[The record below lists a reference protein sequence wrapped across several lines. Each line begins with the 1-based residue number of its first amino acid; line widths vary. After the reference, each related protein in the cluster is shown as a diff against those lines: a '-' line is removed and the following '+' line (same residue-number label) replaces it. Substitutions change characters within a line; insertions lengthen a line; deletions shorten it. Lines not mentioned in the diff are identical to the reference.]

1 MSAMQEPSIR
11 QLRHFVLV
19 AECGSFRAAAE
30 RAFRSQSAMTLSIQE
45 LEGLLG
51 ASLFQPG
58 RRAQLTDFGRQCLPI
73 ARDMVERFMEQ
84 TSRLHNVS
92 AAASVTMAVL
102 PSFAARWLPDFLE
115 LITSRHPEIALRV
128 LDDNSRNVEDMV
140 IGGRVDIGIVSMG
153 TLDRRLVARTL
164 IKDEFGLVCN
174 KDHPL
179 AKNRWL
185 AWSAVQGNKVLGN
198 LTHQLLAGSPAAR
211 FVQEPRLFV
220 SNMTSLLSLISKG
233 NWISPLP
240 VLAVPTHF
248 PELVAIPL
256 RRPRVSRQISVIRLK
271 GKTVEPAV
279 AAVESI
285 VMEIVQ
291 ATGVNSVSR

>member
-1 MSAMQEPSIR
+1 MQEPSIR

-45 LEGLLG
+45 LENLLG
-51 ASLFQPG
+51 ASLFQSG
-58 RRAQLTDFGRQCLPI
+58 RRAQLTDFGRSCLPI
-73 ARDMVERFMEQ
+73 ARDMVERFTEQ
-84 TSRLHNVS
+84 ATRLHGVS
-92 AAASVTMAVL
+92 TAATVTMAVL
-102 PSFAARWLPDFLE
+102 PSFAARWLPAFLD
-115 LITSRHPEIALRV
+115 LFTTRHPEIALRV

-153 TLDRRLVARTL
+153 TLDRRLIGKIL

-174 KDHPL
+174 KSHPL
-179 AKNRWL
+179 AANNWL
-185 AWSAVQGNKVLGN
+185 SWSAVQGNMVLGN
-198 LTHQLLAGSPAAR
+198 LTHQLLAGSPAAS

-240 VLAVPTHF
+240 VLAVPMDL
-248 PELVAIPL
+248 PDVVAIPL
-256 RRPRVSRQISVIRLK
+256 RRPKVTRQIGLIRLK
-271 GKTVEPAV
+271 GKPLEPAI
-279 AAVESI
+279 AAVEAI
-285 VMEIVQ
+285 VTEIVQ
-291 ATGVNSVSR
+291 GTGLKNGTT